1 MAGRLAGRLARQM
14 ADGFA
19 AGWPHSCLG
28 SPPSRLAGRLASRL
42 TLAGR
47 RDCGWLADWFG

>member
-28 SPPSRLAGRLASRL
+28 SPPSRLVGRLASRL